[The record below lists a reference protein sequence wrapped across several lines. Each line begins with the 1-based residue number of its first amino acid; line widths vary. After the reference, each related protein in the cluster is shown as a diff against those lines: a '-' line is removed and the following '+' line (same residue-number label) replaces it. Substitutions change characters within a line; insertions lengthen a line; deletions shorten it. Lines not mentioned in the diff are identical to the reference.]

1 MQALDMHLQ
10 AQEHQGLLAIRIQ
23 ERYGA
28 DLPRAPEEP
37 VLLTAWSQ
45 AASRPPARREDTLP
59 LTHLWYDSHRQL
71 MRAPTRFSSVLSHTP
86 GPYLYADC

>member
-1 MQALDMHLQ
+1 MRLQ
-10 AQEHQGLLAIRIQ
+10 AQEHQGLLAITRIQ

-28 DLPRAPEEP
+28 DLPGAPEEP

-45 AASRPPARREDTLP
+45 AASQPPARREDTLP
-59 LTHLWYDSHRQL
+59 LTRLWYDSHRQL
-71 MRAPTRFSSVLSHTP
+71 MRVSTRFSSVLSHSP